1 MKNLLKFLL
10 LMCCTI
16 VLASC
21 DRQSS
26 RYHAPDTD
34 SVKIASIVEKVV
46 NPTFTSVSALVE
58 YQEADINQ
66 HRVGEVFRAM
76 PDYILRSVATVCINR
91 DKKVSKR
98 SVVEEYLAR
107 ADVYDNLASEN
118 EPLSVKEDVNVTV
131 EEAPKNKNDSAV
143 ALKCDVS
150 KNGDNVI
157 RTVKDTIIDGELVT
171 LISYNKK

>member
-1 MKNLLKFLL
+1 
-10 LMCCTI
+10 MCCTI

-107 ADVYDNLASEN
+107 ADVYDNLSSEN

-131 EEAPKNKNDSAV
+131 EEAPKNKNDSDV
-143 ALKCDVS
+143 VRDFLKQD
-150 KNGDNVI
+150 KQNII

-171 LISYNKK
+171 LISYNK

>member
-34 SVKIASIVEKVV
+34 SVKIAVEKVV
-46 NPTFTSVSALVE
+46 NPTFTSVSALAE

-107 ADVYDNLASEN
+107 ADVYDNLSSEN

-131 EEAPKNKNDSAV
+131 EEAPKNKNDSDV
-143 ALKCDVS
+143 VKDFLKQD
-150 KNGDNVI
+150 KQNII

-171 LISYNKK
+171 LISYNK